1 MYEDDEE
8 EIEMEAAQVSLD
20 DPSEILE

>member
-8 EIEMEAAQVSLD
+8 EIEMEAAQGSLD